1 MSSKS
6 YEYLVPIC
14 VFGEASVGKS
24 SIILRFREGSFDEG
38 TANPTI
44 GVEFSDKVINI
55 DGTNIK
61 IQMWDTTG
69 DPRFR
74 STVKQYFQCKAAC
87 FLVFD
92 LTNKKT
98 FDDIANWIHDLKD
111 LTHPQAKIILVG
123 NKADLEAQRKVS
135 KEQAEAFAAEHELT
149 YFETSCKTGQ
159 NIEACFHNLG
169 AQLLNSIREGTM
181 TVGDPK
187 FGIRD
192 QTRNYLNTA
201 PGSQMFDLSVTLSTK
216 GPTQMKQAKK
226 GCCSSG

>member
-69 DPRFR
+69 DPRSR
-74 STVKQYFQCKAAC
+74 SVTKQFFKNKAAC
-87 FLVFD
+87 LLVFD
-92 LTNKKT
+92 LASKPT
-98 FDDIANWIHDLKD
+98 FDRLPVWIHDLKD

-159 NIEACFHNLG
+159 NIEACFTHLANELCKDYKTNSNAQNDPFLG
-169 AQLLNSIREGTM
+169 IKYKQS
-181 TVGDPK
+181 K
-187 FGIRD
+187 FIEC
-192 QTRNYLNTA
+192 
-201 PGSQMFDLSVTLSTK
+201 VTLSNK
-216 GPTQMKQAKK
+216 NVSKERPSKK
-226 GCCSSG
+226 KSNCC

>member
-69 DPRFR
+69 DPRSR
-74 STVKQYFQCKAAC
+74 SVTKQFFKNKAAC
-87 FLVFD
+87 LLVFD
-92 LTNKKT
+92 LASKPT
-98 FDDIANWIHDLKD
+98 FDRLPVWIHDLKD

-159 NIEACFHNLG
+159 NIEACFTHLATKMLEWTMSPEFNKLNMHLLG
-169 AQLLNSIREGTM
+169 IRQREG
-181 TVGDPK
+181 PSPSE
-187 FGIRD
+187 FY
-192 QTRNYLNTA
+192 TRLHSSMV
-201 PGSQMFDLSVTLSTK
+201 SQPNV
-216 GPTQMKQAKK
+216 KK
-226 GCCSSG
+226 

>member
-1 MSSKS
+1 M
-6 YEYLVPIC
+6 C
-14 VFGEASVGKS
+14 TFGDLGCGKTS
-24 SIILRFREGSFDEG
+24 LIYRWKENSFDEG

-74 STVKQYFQCKAAC
+74 SYTKQNFRGKAGC
-87 FLVFD
+87 LLVFD
-92 LTNKKT
+92 LTEEKSLSLLR
-98 FDDIANWIHDLKD
+98 DWIHDLKD

-159 NIEACFHNLG
+159 NIEACFTHLANELCKDYKTNSNAQNDPFLG
-169 AQLLNSIREGTM
+169 IKYKQS
-181 TVGDPK
+181 K
-187 FGIRD
+187 FIEC
-192 QTRNYLNTA
+192 
-201 PGSQMFDLSVTLSTK
+201 VTLSNK
-216 GPTQMKQAKK
+216 NVSKERPSKK
-226 GCCSSG
+226 KSNCC

>member
-74 STVKQYFQCKAAC
+74 SLSTSMLRDKAAC
-87 FLVFD
+87 MFVMD
-92 LTNKKT
+92 LTSLPS
-98 FDDIANWIHDLKD
+98 FQYIESSIHDLKD

-123 NKADLEAQRKVS
+123 MD
-135 KEQAEAFAAEHELT
+135 
-149 YFETSCKTGQ
+149 
-159 NIEACFHNLG
+159 
-169 AQLLNSIREGTM
+169 
-181 TVGDPK
+181 
-187 FGIRD
+187 
-192 QTRNYLNTA
+192 
-201 PGSQMFDLSVTLSTK
+201 
-216 GPTQMKQAKK
+216 
-226 GCCSSG
+226 